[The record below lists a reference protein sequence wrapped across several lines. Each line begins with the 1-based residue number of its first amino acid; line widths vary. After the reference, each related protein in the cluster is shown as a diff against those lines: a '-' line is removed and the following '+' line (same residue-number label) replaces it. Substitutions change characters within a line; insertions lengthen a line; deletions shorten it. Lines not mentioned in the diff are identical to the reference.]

1 LLTSAMINKSTSGYL
16 VSGSNPLLL
25 STFTKIFNE
34 GFSFKVGDLTYFL
47 DNLTLSANNNYNI
60 KVNFSYKFFA
70 KKEVL

>member
-1 LLTSAMINKSTSGYL
+1 M
-16 VSGSNPLLL
+16 VL

-34 GFSFKVGDLTYFL
+34 GFSFKAGDLTYFL

>member
-1 LLTSAMINKSTSGYL
+1 MINKNTSGYL
-16 VSGSNPLLL
+16 VSGSSPLLL

-34 GFSFKVGDLTYFL
+34 GFSFQVGDLTYFL
-47 DNLTLSANNNYNI
+47 DNLTLSTNNNYNI